1 MQDLVDYKAFL
12 ELQKDNFVLD
22 PVVEKKKAIKRKV
35 KRMAELESKAAKVK
49 K

>member
-22 PVVEKKKAIKRKV
+22 PVAEKKKRIKQKV
-35 KRMAELESKAAKVK
+35 RRMAELESKAAKVK